1 MKKIGKRKRNGK
13 RKRKTG
19 KKRSGSFQQ
28 LPHIFVFFL

>member
-1 MKKIGKRKRNGK
+1 LKKIGKRKRIG
-13 RKRKTG
+13 KRKTG